1 MKWIEPADFSIPPEI
16 STALGGHSIVVQALV
31 ERCFHHRHDKI
42 QDLSQSQLEDE
53 VGRVRAY
60 LDPDCYQPCSFIDL
74 PGMASAIERLVA
86 AIQKQEPIL
95 IWGDFDVDGQTSTA
109 LLSSALRS
117 LGGKVETYIPDRF
130 KESHGINLPKLKH
143 YLEKGFRLILT
154 CDTGISALEPVDLAN
169 DHNVDVIITD
179 HHDLPP
185 ILPQAL
191 AVINPR
197 LLPGDHPLS
206 SLPGVGVAYEL
217 IAGLLHRFG
226 REQEKL
232 EYLDFVAL
240 GIIADLAIIKGDVRY
255 LLQLGIQQLR
265 LSQRPGLRAIF
276 ERVELDPSGLTEDH
290 VGFLIAPRLNA
301 LGRLADAN
309 IGVDLLTTQDLSSAR
324 IMALQLEALN
334 TRRRFMTSSV
344 FQGALTQIRAAP
356 EILDQPVII
365 LDNPSWPSGVIGIV
379 ASRLVERFGKPV
391 LLITSGEDGIG
402 RGSARSVEGINITN
416 VLTQVS
422 DRLLTFGGH
431 PMAAGFS
438 LPFSGIPDF
447 RKAVIRRVQPLAKSE
462 ASLKI
467 DGYLPFSSVDIG
479 LVEDIERLAPFG
491 PGNPPLT
498 LVCRNL
504 RIKNH
509 TILGREEE
517 HLSIRVVEEETGNS
531 QRVIWWQGAGWALP
545 EGIFDLAYQV
555 RSRNVRGNTEILV
568 EWVDFRLVSQETTTV
583 SLSRWK
589 PKIVDYRNEPH
600 PLAMLKLILA
610 RGDYQIWAEG
620 ESVKKL
626 ATSGIPSKDRNE
638 LGPVEN
644 LIIWT
649 IPPGPQE
656 LQAVVNACVPQRIFL
671 FGQQPERENPQYF
684 LSRLSGLVKYVIRH
698 DQGMV
703 SLTQLA
709 AATAQRVSSVKRGLE
724 WLASQG
730 AITVKFEEKQE
741 MVLIEGGGNFSEPFE
756 QRAWQQV
763 VGILTETEAFRNFF
777 VKADLQILTGMMDVM
792 TESNK

>member
-1 MKWIEPADFSIPPEI
+1 MKWIEPVDFPVPPDITTE
-16 STALGGHSIVVQALV
+16 LGGHSIVIQALV
-31 ERCFHHRHDKI
+31 ERCFHHRLDQI
-42 QDLSQSQLEDE
+42 QGLSQSQIEDE
-53 VGRVRAY
+53 VRRVRAF
-60 LDPDCYQPCSFIDL
+60 LDPACYQPCSFIEL
-74 PGMASAIERLVA
+74 PGMELAIERLVG
-86 AIQKQEPIL
+86 AIHKQEPIL

-117 LGGKVETYIPDRF
+117 LGAQVDTYIPDRL
-130 KESHGINLPKLKH
+130 KESHGINLPKLQH
-143 YLEKGFRLILT
+143 FLEKGFRLVLT

-169 DHNVDVIITD
+169 DQNVDVIITD

-185 ILPQAL
+185 ILPKAL

-197 LLPGDHPLS
+197 LLPANHPLS

-217 IAGLLHRFG
+217 IVGLLHKFG

-232 EYLDFVAL
+232 EYLDLVAL
-240 GIIADLAIIKGDVRY
+240 GIIADLAIIKGDARY

-265 LSQRPGLRAIF
+265 LSRRPGLRAIF

-309 IGVDLLTTQDLSSAR
+309 IGVNLLTTQDLPTAR

-334 TRRRFMTSSV
+334 TRRRFMTSNV
-344 FQGALTQIRAAP
+344 FQGALAQIRAAP
-356 EILDQPVII
+356 EILEQPVII

-379 ASRLVERFGKPV
+379 ASRLVERYGKPV
-391 LLITSGEDGIG
+391 LLITSGEDEIG

-416 VLTQVS
+416 VLSQVS
-422 DRLLTFGGH
+422 ELLLTYGGH

-438 LPFSGIPDF
+438 LPFSRIPEF

-467 DGYLPFSSVDIG
+467 DGYLSFSSLDIG

-545 EGIFDLAYQV
+545 EGVFDLAYRV
-555 RSRNVRGNTEILV
+555 RSQNVRGNTEILV
-568 EWVDFRLVSQETTTV
+568 EWVDFRLVNQDAETVT
-583 SLSRWK
+583 LSRWK

-600 PLAMLKLILA
+600 PLTMLQLILA
-610 RGDYQIWAEG
+610 KGDYLIWAEG

-626 ATSGIPSKDRNE
+626 VTSGIASKARNE

-656 LQAVVNACVPQRIFL
+656 FQAVVKACVPQRIYV
-671 FGQQPERENPQYF
+671 FGYQLERDNPHDF
-684 LSRLSGLVKYVIRH
+684 ITRLSGLVKYVIKH
-698 DQGMV
+698 NQGMV
-703 SLTQLA
+703 SLEHLA

-741 MVLIEGGGNFSEPFE
+741 MVLIEVGSASKEKIE
-756 QRAWQQV
+756 QRAWEQV
-763 VGILTETEAFRNFF
+763 VGILTETEAFRNYFL
-777 VKADLQILTGMMDVM
+777 KADLQILISMMDAM
-792 TESNK
+792 FESG